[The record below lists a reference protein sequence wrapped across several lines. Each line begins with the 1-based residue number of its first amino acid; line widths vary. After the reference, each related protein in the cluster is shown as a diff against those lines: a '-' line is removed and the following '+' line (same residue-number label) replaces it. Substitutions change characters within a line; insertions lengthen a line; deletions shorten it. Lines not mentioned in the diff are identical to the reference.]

1 MKYKCKVTLAALLAV
16 MGTGCASNN
25 LKQAADDFADG
36 AVSNAEHRQQKKQ
49 NQSVYDD
56 NKLKKEDSAA
66 GILNIGLQV
75 FFRLF
80 KSAEP
85 E

>member
-1 MKYKCKVTLAALLAV
+1 MVLSV
-16 MGTGCASNN
+16 MQSTGS
-25 LKQAADDFADG
+25 
-36 AVSNAEHRQQKKQ
+36 KKKK

-66 GILNIGLQV
+66 GILNIGLQG
-75 FFRLF
+75 FLRLF
-80 KSAEP
+80 KPAEP

>member
-1 MKYKCKVTLAALLAV
+1 LAALLAV
-16 MGTGCASNN
+16 MATGCASNN

-36 AVSNAEHRQQKKQ
+36 AVSNAEHRQQKKK

-66 GILNIGLQV
+66 GILNIGLQG
-75 FFRLF
+75 FLRLF

>member
-1 MKYKCKVTLAALLAV
+1 MQHKARLMLVALLAV
-16 MGTGCASNN
+16 MTVGCASNN
-25 LKQAADDFADG
+25 VKQAADDFADG
-36 AVSNAEHRQQKKQ
+36 TISNAAHRQQKKQ

-66 GILNIGLQV
+66 GILNIGLQG
-75 FFRLF
+75 FLRLF